1 MKIEDLKLK
10 VQAAEQKVEKCK
22 ATILRHRAQLD
33 KRILKAKELGCIILQ
48 DESQYKNYW
57 SFYDS
62 STFTQEQTW
71 AIFDIKTKLDDMK
84 GAFQKLNDAERICAN
99 WKEKLDFEIN
109 KEKIIEDTAP
119 QVIKDFLEDWKQK
132 SFEWYKL
139 RHASFLDFKAEL
151 REEEREAKTEALRTL
166 SEYADLRERFGD
178 ELYTDFHINNPW
190 PRKPMEDFLKERDL
204 DYKSI
209 KSRLSAYADQTI
221 MKMCEFRDEDA
232 RLKWLDGA
240 LEQEKKAK
248 LYLLITQIND
258 ITGPITDASYLCV
271 NAGEINGVI
280 IGEKGAAKV
289 LTFSAGGH
297 SVQCYH
303 FRTRVDDVS
312 NKFKDSPT
320 LDDVMSICR
329 DISANSNLRATKER
343 SADKER

>member
-10 VQAAEQKVEKCK
+10 VEAAEQKVEKCK
-22 ATILRHRAQLD
+22 ATIERHTKLMEKKAAQLKAMGIDPEGAD
-33 KRILKAKELGCIILQ
+33 KYSFVQNGSEPNREAYFLLCDYDYKKDDIKGAKAKLAE
-48 DESQYKNYW
+48 
-57 SFYDS
+57 
-62 STFTQEQTW
+62 
-71 AIFDIKTKLDDMK
+71 
-84 GAFQKLNDAERICAN
+84 AERICAN

-119 QVIKDFLEDWKQK
+119 QVIKDFLEDWKKK
-132 SFEWYKL
+132 SFQWYVIH
-139 RHASFLDFKAEL
+139 HASFLDFRTEL
-151 REEEREAKTEALRTL
+151 REAEREAKIEALRTL
-166 SEYADLRERFGD
+166 PEYADLRERFG
-178 ELYTDFHINNPW
+178 ESLYEDFHINNPW

-204 DYKSI
+204 DCRSI
-209 KSRLSAYADQTI
+209 KERLGAFADQI
-221 MKMCEFRDEDA
+221 VMKMCEFRDEDA

-258 ITGPITDASYLCV
+258 ITGPITDARHLYV

-312 NKFKDSPT
+312 DRFKGSPT
-320 LDDVMSICR
+320 LDDVMSICK
-329 DISANSNLRATKER
+329 DISENSNQRASKEC

>member
-1 MKIEDLKLK
+1 MKVEDLKLK
-10 VQAAEQKVEKCK
+10 VLAAEQKVEKCK
-22 ATILRHRAQLD
+22 ATIERHMKIMEKKAAQLKTIGID
-33 KRILKAKELGCIILQ
+33 AETA
-48 DESQYKNYW
+48 DEYALVNNGTAAGREAYSLL
-57 SFYDS
+57 YDYNS
-62 STFTQEQTW
+62 KKD
-71 AIFDIKTKLDDMK
+71 DIKGAKSKL
-84 GAFQKLNDAERICAN
+84 AEAERICAN

-151 REEEREAKTEALRTL
+151 REAEREARIEALRTL
-166 SEYADLRERFGD
+166 PEYAADRERFGED
-178 ELYTDFHINNPW
+178 LYTDFHINNPW
-190 PRKPMEDFLKERDL
+190 PRKPMEDYLKDRDL

-209 KSRLSAYADQTI
+209 KERLGAFADQII
-221 MKMCEFRDEDA
+221 MKMCEFRDEDL

-312 NKFKDSPT
+312 DRFKSSPT
-320 LDDVMSICR
+320 LDDVMSICK
-329 DISANSNLRATKER
+329 DIGENSKQKATKER
-343 SADKER
+343 FADMER

>member
-10 VQAAEQKVEKCK
+10 VVAAEQKVEKCK
-22 ATILRHRAQLD
+22 KTIERHIAQMEKKAAQLKAMGIDVETAD
-33 KRILKAKELGCIILQ
+33 KYSFAQNGSNMNNEA
-48 DESQYKNYW
+48 YW
-57 SFYDS
+57 LLCDYDNKKD
-62 STFTQEQTW
+62 
-71 AIFDIKTKLDDMK
+71 DIKGAKSKL
-84 GAFQKLNDAERICAN
+84 ADAERICAN

-119 QVIKDFLEDWKQK
+119 QVIKDFLEDWKKK
-132 SFEWYKL
+132 SFGWYVM
-139 RHASFLDFKAEL
+139 RHASFLDFRTEL
-151 REEEREAKTEALRTL
+151 REAEREAKVEALRTL
-166 SEYADLRERFGD
+166 PEYADLRVRFGED
-178 ELYTDFHINNPW
+178 LYTDFHINNPW
-190 PRKPMEDFLKERDL
+190 PRKPMEEFLKERDL

-209 KSRLSAYADQTI
+209 KERLGGFADQII

-232 RLKWLDGA
+232 RLKWLDSA

-248 LYLLITQIND
+248 LFLLITQIND
-258 ITGPITDASYLCV
+258 ITGPITDAQYLYV

-312 NKFKDSPT
+312 SKFKGSPT
-320 LDDVMSICR
+320 LDDVMSICK
-329 DISANSNLRATKER
+329 DISENSNQRATKER